1 MNEESLKYFFD
12 ALLAARAIQ
21 DFAQD
26 KTFEEFCSD
35 DLLSSAIER
44 KFEIIG
50 EALNRIKR
58 SILRT

>member
-44 KFEIIG
+44 N
-50 EALNRIKR
+50 LR
-58 SILRT
+58 SSAKH